1 MGKKKRKRR
10 KSDAC
15 SSSSSKRPCYYLLQG
30 QELLEQ
36 GTKRKMQ
43 DLEQSYKQLGM
54 EVSVVDEQQYEA
66 WKRRCTLKRQDEEYE
81 QAKAADLEKQRL
93 RQLQEHFRDPAKRR
107 EIIAKSYDLLFR
119 EKKYI

>member
-10 KSDAC
+10 KSEAC
-15 SSSSSKRPCYYLLQG
+15 SSSSKRPCYYLLQG

-54 EVSVVDEQQYEA
+54 DVAVVDEQQYGA

-93 RQLQEHFRDPAKRR
+93 RQLQEDFRDPAKRR
-107 EIIAKSYDLLFR
+107 EIIANSYELLFR